1 MPAVIETDSDMAE
14 GTGHSGSQQMRRLKS
29 QVRPK
34 SRPHTLGVDDAPFDK
49 RQAGPVPIIAVAMEG
64 NDVIEL
70 VALGEFPVDG
80 DGATDYL
87 ATWIAG
93 LRARPML
100 QAVILGGIT
109 IAGLGI
115 IDVTALAE
123 RLGLAVLV
131 VTRHNPEKSELADAL
146 RAARLYDRL
155 VILERI
161 PPAYGAGEG
170 LFLAH
175 GGTSRVDA
183 ERLLAATL
191 GKSRL
196 PEPLRVAHLIG
207 QAIVLRESRG
217 RV

>member
-1 MPAVIETDSDMAE
+1 
-14 GTGHSGSQQMRRLKS
+14 
-29 QVRPK
+29 
-34 SRPHTLGVDDAPFDK
+34 
-49 RQAGPVPIIAVAMEG
+49 VPLVAVAMEG
-64 NDVIEL
+64 HDVIES

-80 DGATDYL
+80 DGATEYL

-131 VTRHNPEKSELADAL
+131 VTRHNPARSELADAL
-146 RAARLYDRL
+146 RAAGLHERLE
-155 VILERI
+155 VLERI
-161 PPAYGAGEG
+161 PRAYGVGEG
-170 LFLAH
+170 LYLAH
-175 GGTSRVDA
+175 AGVPRIEA
-183 ERLLAATL
+183 ERLLLATL

-207 QAIVLRESRG
+207 QAIVLRQSRG

>member
-1 MPAVIETDSDMAE
+1 
-14 GTGHSGSQQMRRLKS
+14 
-29 QVRPK
+29 
-34 SRPHTLGVDDAPFDK
+34 
-49 RQAGPVPIIAVAMEG
+49 VPIVGVAMEG
-64 NDVIEL
+64 HEVIES
-70 VALGEFPVDG
+70 VAMGEFPVDG
-80 DGATDYL
+80 HGAAEYL
-87 ATWIAG
+87 AGWISG

-131 VTRHNPEKSELADAL
+131 VTRHNPARSELADAL
-146 RAARLYDRL
+146 KAARLPDRL
-155 VILERI
+155 NLLERI
-161 PPAYGAGEG
+161 PRAYGVGEG
-170 LFLAH
+170 LHLAH
-175 GGTSRVDA
+175 AGVPRVEA
-183 ERLLAATL
+183 ERLLTATL
-191 GKSRL
+191 GKARL

>member
-1 MPAVIETDSDMAE
+1 
-14 GTGHSGSQQMRRLKS
+14 
-29 QVRPK
+29 
-34 SRPHTLGVDDAPFDK
+34 
-49 RQAGPVPIIAVAMEG
+49 VPIIAVAMEG

>member
-1 MPAVIETDSDMAE
+1 
-14 GTGHSGSQQMRRLKS
+14 
-29 QVRPK
+29 
-34 SRPHTLGVDDAPFDK
+34 VDDAPFDK
-49 RQAGPVPIIAVAMEG
+49 RQVRPVPIISVAMEG
-64 NDVIEL
+64 HDVIES

-80 DGATDYL
+80 DGATEYL
-87 ATWIAG
+87 VSWIAG
-93 LRARPML
+93 LRTRPML

-131 VTRHNPEKSELADAL
+131 VTRHNPARSELADAL
-146 RAARLYDRL
+146 RAAGLLDRL
-155 VILERI
+155 TLLERT
-161 PPAYGAGEG
+161 PRAYGISEG
-170 LFLAH
+170 LYLAH
-175 GGTSRVDA
+175 AGVPRVEA
-183 ERLLAATL
+183 ERLLMATL
-191 GKSRL
+191 GKAKL

>member
-1 MPAVIETDSDMAE
+1 
-14 GTGHSGSQQMRRLKS
+14 
-29 QVRPK
+29 
-34 SRPHTLGVDDAPFDK
+34 LGVDDAPFDK
-49 RQAGPVPIIAVAMEG
+49 RQEGPVPIVAVAMEG
-64 NDVIEL
+64 HDVIES

-115 IDVTALAE
+115 IDVAALAE

-131 VTRHNPEKSELADAL
+131 VTRHNPARSELADAL
-146 RAARLYDRL
+146 KAAGLPDRL
-155 VILERI
+155 GLLERI
-161 PPAYGAGEG
+161 PRAYGFGEEPAPSHRARG
-170 LFLAH
+170 LYLAH
-175 GGTSRVDA
+175 AGVPRVGA
-183 ERLLAATL
+183 ERLLTATL
-191 GKSRL
+191 GKARL

>member
-1 MPAVIETDSDMAE
+1 
-14 GTGHSGSQQMRRLKS
+14 
-29 QVRPK
+29 
-34 SRPHTLGVDDAPFDK
+34 LGVDDAPFDK
-49 RQAGPVPIIAVAMEG
+49 RQPGPVPIVAVAMEG
-64 NDVIEL
+64 HDVVESI
-70 VALGEFPVDG
+70 AMGQFPVDG

-87 ATWIAG
+87 GTWIAG

-100 QAVILGGIT
+100 QAVVLGGIT

-115 IDVTALAE
+115 IDVMALAE

-131 VTRHNPEKSELADAL
+131 VTRHNPARSELADAL
-146 RAARLYDRL
+146 RVAGLSDRL
-155 VILERI
+155 ALLERI
-161 PPAYGAGEG
+161 PRAYGVGEG
-170 LFLAH
+170 LYLAH
-175 GGTSRVDA
+175 AGVPRVEA

-191 GKSRL
+191 GKARL

>member
-1 MPAVIETDSDMAE
+1 MERNDLIES
-14 GTGHSGSQQMRRLKS
+14 
-29 QVRPK
+29 
-34 SRPHTLGVDDAPFDK
+34 
-49 RQAGPVPIIAVAMEG
+49 
-64 NDVIEL
+64 

-87 ATWIAG
+87 DSWIAG

-123 RLGLAVLV
+123 RLDLAVLV
-131 VTRHNPEKSELADAL
+131 VTRHNPARSELAGAL
-146 RAARLYDRL
+146 TAAGLPERLT
-155 VILERI
+155 ILERI
-161 PPAYGAGEG
+161 PRAYRVGEG
-170 LFLAH
+170 LYLAH
-175 GGTSRVDA
+175 AGTLRVEA

-191 GKSRL
+191 GKAKL
-196 PEPLRVAHLIG
+196 PEPLRVAHLVG
-207 QAIVLRESRG
+207 QAMVLRESRG

>member
-1 MPAVIETDSDMAE
+1 VSF
-14 GTGHSGSQQMRRLKS
+14 
-29 QVRPK
+29 
-34 SRPHTLGVDDAPFDK
+34 RPHTLGVDDAPFDK
-49 RQAGPVPIIAVAMEG
+49 RQKGPVPIVSVAMEG
-64 NDVIEL
+64 HDVIES

-87 ATWIAG
+87 ASWIAG

-100 QAVILGGIT
+100 QAVILGGVT

-131 VTRHNPEKSELADAL
+131 VTRHNPARSELADAL
-146 RAARLYDRL
+146 KAAGLLDRL
-155 VILERI
+155 TLLERT
-161 PPAYGAGEG
+161 PRAYGISEG
-170 LFLAH
+170 LYLAH
-175 GGTSRVDA
+175 AGVPRVEA
-183 ERLLAATL
+183 ERLLMATL
-191 GKSRL
+191 GKAKL